1 MKRNKFCAI
10 LSLDEFDDDLKPLTS
25 ERPIAGLPF
34 DCRYRLIDFPLS
46 SIANAGIN
54 TVAMFL
60 AGSGRSIYDH
70 IRSGREWDLD
80 SLHGGIFTFSQ
91 MDLKDK
97 FNKDSNGK
105 TDYYNNYI
113 DFLKKSKSEFVVVM
127 GSRMLCNLD
136 LNSVLQHHVHK
147 DSQITAV
154 YKSVKPSQ
162 LHPENDHVL
171 ILSEKGDVSSILK
184 AGQNHTQKEKE
195 ALSMEIYLLRT
206 AILIDILQDA
216 NERGQT
222 DHLSVLL
229 HQSIS
234 QISTHA
240 FEYTGYLRN
249 ICSIKSYYDA
259 NMGMLEEKNF
269 NSLFHGNQKIYTKVK
284 NEVPSFYSKSSNV
297 KKSQVA
303 TGCYI
308 EGEVEH
314 SLLFRH
320 VTIGHGAL
328 VKDSIIMQGGRIGP
342 GAELDYVILDKGVV
356 IGPNVVLKGTLEN
369 PLVIKKGQ
377 KIFNQ
382 EGVLTS

>member
-10 LSLDEFDDDLKPLTS
+10 LSLDELDDDLQPLTN
-25 ERPIAGLPF
+25 ERPIAALPF

-46 SIANAGIN
+46 SIANAGID

-80 SLHGGIFTFSQ
+80 TLHGGVFTFSQ

-105 TDYYNNYI
+105 NDYYNNCI

-147 DSQITAV
+147 DSQITVV
-154 YKSVKPSQ
+154 YKNVKAGQ

-171 ILSEKGDVSSILK
+171 IITEKGDVSSILK

-206 AILIDILQDA
+206 TILIDILQDA
-216 NERGQT
+216 NDRGQT
-222 DHLSVLL
+222 DHVSVLL

-234 QISTHA
+234 QFSTHA
-240 FEYTGYLRN
+240 FEYTGYLSN
-249 ICSIKSYYDA
+249 IGSVKSYYDA

-284 NEVPSFYSKSSNV
+284 NEVPSFYSKESNV

-308 EGEVEH
+308 EGKVEQ

-320 VTIGHGAL
+320 VTIGHGAFI
-328 VKDSIIMQGGRIGP
+328 KDSIIMQGGRIGP

-382 EGVLTS
+382 EGVITL